1 MSWITIQVRA
11 VDLNLLV
18 RFARLIP
25 LLALLASPA
34 LGARPALAPE
44 AFLRAPPDRVAKARA
59 VVAELR
65 DALVR
70 EDRARAEALVSGG
83 DLLSTVGEG
92 LITALTDT
100 KARIR
105 IEPLCPAGDGLY
117 VRFVAMEALFSAKG
131 HEAIEMYAGPDGD
144 SGVWKLFPHGP
155 REAIRARL
163 VSQTA
168 TVRIDPKKGTLI
180 GEATLL
186 VRTGRERWVPMMLD
200 VAALD
205 PEEEWVKELG
215 GYTLT
220 GLEVDG
226 AAARFQIMPASDIVV
241 AELSTGSEL
250 VTVRVA
256 WEGKPGPQ
264 LNYVKEKE
272 VLLHEAQSWL
282 PLVGTTDLAEF
293 DVTVEHPAGFEMIL
307 EGDPPPVK
315 LSKGWVSRR
324 SRVRSD
330 TGTTIFGRPSYAF
343 RRVKAGNLSVILAVA
358 ADRKKAEI
366 DDLEEG
372 IRATHRALSVLGEPP
387 AAELR
392 IVESTPPPMAMAV
405 GGRSFIALGV
415 DALTRTVVA
424 HELGHSWFGGLIPN
438 SFKGDWGGQWPEPL
452 AEFVVTWAIDE
463 TRARTLRQEWADGYA
478 PVFGNED
485 PLRVTRNFRGNASRA
500 ILYCKGPLL
509 LAALE
514 RRIGRPKLQASLA
527 RFVRER
533 ANTPSTWID
542 IVAAVRIEAGD
553 EEAAWLEKMLSR
565 SGGPTFELEGLA
577 VKDGVLTGSLV
588 QRREDFSVEDISE
601 EIELG
606 FVDAAGKRLGALV
619 VVALAKRKGPLS
631 IPVPDGAVFVEIDPE
646 IRYPWKRS
654 RRQLHPGRYAIP

>member
-1 MSWITIQVRA
+1 MRGC
-11 VDLNLLV
+11 LL
-18 RFARLIP
+18 FCLG
-25 LLALLASPA
+25 LLAPPA
-34 LGARPALAPE
+34 LAAKPALAPE

-59 VVAELR
+59 LVAELR

-70 EDRARAEALVSGG
+70 EDRPRAEALVSGG

-92 LITALTDT
+92 LITALTDS

-117 VRFVAMEALFSAKG
+117 VRFVAMEEVFSAKG
-131 HEAIEMYAGPDGD
+131 HDAIEMYAGPDG
-144 SGVWKLFPHGP
+144 GTWKLFPQGP
-155 REAIRARL
+155 RDAIRARL

-168 TVRIDPKKGTLI
+168 TVRVDPKKGTVT
-180 GEATLL
+180 GEATLS
-186 VRTGRERWVPMMLD
+186 VRTGRERWVPVMLD
-200 VAALD
+200 VAAID
-205 PEEEWVKELG
+205 PEEEWEKERG

-226 AAARFQIMPASDIVV
+226 AAARFQVMPASDVIV

-264 LNYVKEKE
+264 LNYVKPKE
-272 VLLHEAQSWL
+272 VLLHEAQQWL
-282 PLVGTTDLAEF
+282 PLVGTDLADY
-293 DVTVEHPAGFEMIL
+293 DVTVEHPDSFEMIL

-315 LSKGWVSRR
+315 VSRGWVSRR
-324 SRVRSD
+324 SRVRAD
-330 TGTTIFGRPSYAF
+330 TGTTIFGRPAYAI
-343 RRVKAGNLSVILAVA
+343 RRVKAGNLSIVLAVA
-358 ADRKKAEI
+358 SDRKKAEI

-387 AAELR
+387 AEELR

-438 SFKGDWGGQWPEPL
+438 SQKGDWGGQWPESL
-452 AEFVVTWAIDE
+452 AEFVVTWALDD
-463 TRARTLRQEWADGYA
+463 TRARTLRQEWAHGYS
-478 PVFGNED
+478 PVFGDED

-509 LAALE
+509 LAAVE
-514 RRIGRPKLQASLA
+514 RRAGRPALQAALA

-533 ANTPSTWID
+533 ANQPSTWAD
-542 IVAAVRIEAGD
+542 IVSAVRLEAGD
-553 EEAAWLEKMLSR
+553 EHADWLATMLSR
-565 SGGPTFELEGLA
+565 SGGPTFELEDLA
-577 VKDGVLTGSLV
+577 VNEGMLTGTIV

-606 FVDAAGKRLGALV
+606 FADKSGKRVGSPV
-619 VVALAKRKGPLS
+619 VVVLAKRKGPLS
-631 IPVPDGAVFVEIDPE
+631 VPVPDGAVWVEIDPE
-646 IRYPWKRS
+646 VRYPWKRP
-654 RRQLHPGRYAIP
+654 RKQLNPGRYPLP